1 MLNALTDAQLQN
13 RRELAGE
20 ALDAIKLA
28 IQTGIES
35 RTYGEFTLSDEY
47 VALDIA
53 RCTLE
58 AIPAGVNPV
67 EDAYEVVR
75 RWRHRWSEWSAARA

>member
-1 MLNALTDAQLQN
+1 MTTPTQQN
-13 RRELAGE
+13 RRELAAE

-28 IQTGIES
+28 IQTGMES
-35 RTYGEFTLSDEY
+35 PTTYGPFTTTDEY

-58 AIPAGVNPV
+58 AIPAGANPV
-67 EDAYEVVR
+67 EDGYEVVR
-75 RWRHRWSEWSAARA
+75 RWRHLWSAWSTARA

>member
-1 MLNALTDAQLQN
+1 MTDVFTQN
-13 RRELAGE
+13 RRELAAE

-28 IQTGIES
+28 IQTGMES
-35 RTYGEFTLSDEY
+35 STYGYFTASDEY

-58 AIPAGVNPV
+58 GVGDGMNPV
-67 EDAYEVVR
+67 DDAYGAVR
-75 RWRHRWSEWSAARA
+75 RWRHQASPWSAARA